1 MKRVNGSSCILLF
14 GTFSLVIFFISTT
27 QISNINATRWHPD
40 WNQHIKLFYNKL
52 LNRQL
57 QSHQQTKSRRS
68 GSNEGFEDRSKKLAD
83 LSSPDGM
90 VLGGHSVSSSFRL
103 RKKRGSFRLK
113 RIPTEAHAVPSSMK
127 YLPLSYFD
135 TYYALGNARNRL
147 SDDIYLDSPSNII
160 QEDPKM
166 EEEKR
171 ASFRLKKIPQ
181 NAVDR
186 IEPFEKRA
194 SFRLKRI
201 LETYKDLLGQ
211 PSSGPSST
219 SAFRLRKRGGT
230 SSFRLKRIPNQEL
243 NKEYD
248 VRERD

>member
-1 MKRVNGSSCILLF
+1 MVRMYPKYDILCPKF
-14 GTFSLVIFFISTT
+14 
-27 QISNINATRWHPD
+27 Q
-40 WNQHIKLFYNKL
+40 
-52 LNRQL
+52 
-57 QSHQQTKSRRS
+57 
-68 GSNEGFEDRSKKLAD
+68 
-83 LSSPDGM
+83 DGM

-113 RIPTEAHAVPSSMK
+113 RIPTEAHAVSSSMK
-127 YLPLSYFD
+127 YLPLSYID
-135 TYYALGNARNRL
+135 TYYALGNARNRI
-147 SDDIYLDSPSNII
+147 SDDIYLGSPSTMI

-166 EEEKR
+166 EDEKR

-211 PSSGPSST
+211 PSSG
-219 SAFRLRKRGGT
+219 
-230 SSFRLKRIPNQEL
+230 ND
-243 NKEYD
+243 N
-248 VRERD
+248 VRYL

>member
-1 MKRVNGSSCILLF
+1 MHPKYDILCPKF
-14 GTFSLVIFFISTT
+14 
-27 QISNINATRWHPD
+27 Q
-40 WNQHIKLFYNKL
+40 
-52 LNRQL
+52 
-57 QSHQQTKSRRS
+57 
-68 GSNEGFEDRSKKLAD
+68 
-83 LSSPDGM
+83 DGM

-147 SDDIYLDSPSNII
+147 SDDIYLGSPSTMI
-160 QEDPKM
+160 QEDPKI
-166 EEEKR
+166 EDEKR

-211 PSSGPSST
+211 PSSG
-219 SAFRLRKRGGT
+219 
-230 SSFRLKRIPNQEL
+230 ND
-243 NKEYD
+243 N
-248 VRERD
+248 VRYL

>member
-1 MKRVNGSSCILLF
+1 
-14 GTFSLVIFFISTT
+14 
-27 QISNINATRWHPD
+27 
-40 WNQHIKLFYNKL
+40 
-52 LNRQL
+52 
-57 QSHQQTKSRRS
+57 
-68 GSNEGFEDRSKKLAD
+68 
-83 LSSPDGM
+83 M

-113 RIPTEAHAVPSSMK
+113 RVPTLADVVPLPMK
-127 YLPLSYFD
+127 YMPLSYFD
-135 TYYALGNARNRL
+135 TYYALGNARNHL
-147 SDDIYLDSPSNII
+147 FDDIYLGSPSNII
-160 QEDPKM
+160 QEDPKI

-211 PSSGPSST
+211 PSSG
-219 SAFRLRKRGGT
+219 
-230 SSFRLKRIPNQEL
+230 
-243 NKEYD
+243 NKT
-248 VRERD
+248 VRYF